1 MPAFADT
8 PPADE
13 MEIHSFE
20 GLRFVVAGRDR
31 THSSR
36 LLVFDLTL
44 FQYSLIPLFPLNGY
58 SSA

>member
-13 MEIHSFE
+13 MKIHSF
-20 GLRFVVAGRDR
+20 GGPRFAVAGRDKKCP
-31 THSSR
+31 SR